1 MLFTSSNIPI
11 LDLFLYFWTCIFV
24 VFLLVEVLYIISED
38 LYMKL
43 VEMYLNG
50 LSAYAISKELKIN
63 YRTVKKYI
71 EQLEKIQAQI
81 EDRITCFI
89 LEELEKH
96 WKTAVKNYKKMQEK
110 QEERRVMMISCIKCS
125 STGYQKTF

>member
-81 EDRITCFI
+81 EDRIKCCI
-89 LEELEKH
+89 LEELEKTPG
-96 WKTAVKNYKKMQEK
+96 KLLLNYNKMQEI
-110 QEERRVMMISCIKCS
+110 QEGKDE
-125 STGYQKTF
+125 